1 MCLSQKNADCIA
13 NAISS
18 NHPYDSKYEEDPLLN
33 IPKKYITR
41 CFSGCLG
48 IKGNWSKAFYKEM
61 VDTAPPKSKISNT
74 ECYIKYL
81 EKNLD
86 PIHLLDP
93 DFDNKNKDLI
103 NDSVKQCNVP
113 RPPLVT
119 TSPPV
124 VTICPL
130 NCQGK
135 NSCGVD
141 GCVGSCGTCPNNNVC
156 SDDGT
161 CTCPSNCQGK
171 SCGVNGCVGSCG
183 TCPNNNVCS
192 DDGTCT
198 CPSNCQGKSCGV
210 DGCVGSCGTCPN
222 NNVCSDDGTCN
233 GWSTDNIE
241 ELADVLQNTN
251 YIYDSFTKLCIN
263 PDSAKCLATNIAS
276 DNYNSYPGSIAA
288 QKDVI
293 KYTPKYLGK
302 CLKHG
307 CAGVKGKW
315 SQSMYNEIADGQ
327 ICLYNYLESQIDP
340 VEFISDNIYVKYY
353 NSDDP
358 DAKKANQKG
367 TDIARDAIK
376 SCGIE

>member
-1 MCLSQKNADCIA
+1 M
-13 NAISS
+13 
-18 NHPYDSKYEEDPLLN
+18 
-33 IPKKYITR
+33 
-41 CFSGCLG
+41 
-48 IKGNWSKAFYKEM
+48 
-61 VDTAPPKSKISNT
+61 
-74 ECYIKYL
+74 
-81 EKNLD
+81 
-86 PIHLLDP
+86 
-93 DFDNKNKDLI
+93 
-103 NDSVKQCNVP
+103 
-113 RPPLVT
+113 
-119 TSPPV
+119 
-124 VTICPL
+124 
-130 NCQGK
+130 
-135 NSCGVD
+135 
-141 GCVGSCGTCPNNNVC
+141 
-156 SDDGT
+156 
-161 CTCPSNCQGK
+161 
-171 SCGVNGCVGSCG
+171 
-183 TCPNNNVCS
+183 
-192 DDGTCT
+192 
-198 CPSNCQGKSCGV
+198 
-210 DGCVGSCGTCPN
+210 
-222 NNVCSDDGTCN
+222 
-233 GWSTDNIE
+233 
-241 ELADVLQNTN
+241 QNTN